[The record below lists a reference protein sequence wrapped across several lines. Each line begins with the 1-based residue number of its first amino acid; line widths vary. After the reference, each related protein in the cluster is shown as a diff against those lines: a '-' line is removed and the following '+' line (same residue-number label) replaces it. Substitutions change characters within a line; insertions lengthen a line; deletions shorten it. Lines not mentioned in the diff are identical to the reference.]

1 MSSTQNTLG
10 LNSIQQAPPTK
21 LRFQAEK
28 IPGFDKVTLR
38 MQMGSSTYL
47 FGTWTRLVSI
57 SFVGIGMLVD
67 LQPGV
72 SVKLQHCAEE
82 KNCFIA

>member
-47 FGTWTRLVSI
+47 FGT
-57 SFVGIGMLVD
+57 
-67 LQPGV
+67 
-72 SVKLQHCAEE
+72 
-82 KNCFIA
+82 

>member
-21 LRFQAEK
+21 LQAEK

-47 FGTWTRLVSI
+47 FGT
-57 SFVGIGMLVD
+57 
-67 LQPGV
+67 
-72 SVKLQHCAEE
+72 
-82 KNCFIA
+82 